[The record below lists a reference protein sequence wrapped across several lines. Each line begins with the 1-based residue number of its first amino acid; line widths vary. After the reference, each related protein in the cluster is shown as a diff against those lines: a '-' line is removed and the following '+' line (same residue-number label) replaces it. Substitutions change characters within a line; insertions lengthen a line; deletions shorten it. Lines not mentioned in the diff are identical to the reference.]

1 MPLMRYRLA
10 QRVLVVTACLS
21 AGGSQLPAH
30 ATVSE
35 IQAETSCPPPVGSR
49 DKQASGDET
58 SVSEVTFSGFL
69 QLPISDQDEIAASI
83 KKRTYESPDGA
94 TDEALEIAKQ
104 GWQDDGYL
112 KAQVNGYTTL
122 TDTGVR
128 RRVALSIHVDEGQQ
142 YSLGKITFKNVRVGF
157 TERLRTVFQIQD
169 GEVFSREKIKTGLE
183 NLRKAYGQMGYI
195 NFVSVPQTR
204 FDDEKKLIYLD
215 IDVDEGRQ
223 FYVGNVEVLG
233 MNEPARQEVL
243 KDLLISP
250 GQIYN
255 SRLWEMSLQKL
266 NLRLPDC
273 RCAENRPLALDE
285 REGIVLLTLD
295 YRPCSKVP

>member
-1 MPLMRYRLA
+1 MRYRLA
-10 QRVLVVTACLS
+10 QRVLVVTACLL
-21 AGGSQLPAH
+21 AGGSQLRAQ

-35 IQAETSCPPPVGSR
+35 IQAETSCPPPVGSH
-49 DKQASGDET
+49 DKQASGAET
-58 SVSEVTFSGFL
+58 SVSGVTFSGFL

-94 TDEALEIAKQ
+94 TDDALEIAKQ

-142 YSLGKITFKNVRVGF
+142 YSLGEITFKNNRVGF
-157 TERLRTVFQIQD
+157 SESLRTVFQIQD

-183 NLRKAYGQMGYI
+183 NLGKVYGQMGYI

-215 IDVDEGRQ
+215 IGVDEGRQ

-266 NLRLPDC
+266 NSRLPDC
-273 RCAENRPLALDE
+273 RCAENPGR
-285 REGIVLLTLD
+285 
-295 YRPCSKVP
+295 